1 MHINNNSFKMKQI
14 MKKTFITASLFLCG
28 IACALQSSATVQV
41 ELTCLDED
49 GNPKTLYTV
58 GECDMINGEAYVEYI
73 NDLNSIFCGEYGN
86 GFVTDENGNII
97 VNP

>member
-1 MHINNNSFKMKQI
+1 M
-14 MKKTFITASLFLCG
+14 
-28 IACALQSSATVQV
+28 

-58 GECDMINGEAYVEYI
+58 GECDMINGKDYEEYI

-86 GFVTDENGNII
+86 GFVKDENGNII

>member
-1 MHINNNSFKMKQI
+1 
-14 MKKTFITASLFLCG
+14 MKKFFITASLFLCG
-28 IACALQSSATVQV
+28 IACAFQSSATVQV
-41 ELTCLDED
+41 EHTCLDED

-58 GECDMINGEAYVEYI
+58 GECDMINGKDYEEYI

-86 GFVTDENGNII
+86 GFVKDENGNII

>member
-1 MHINNNSFKMKQI
+1 
-14 MKKTFITASLFLCG
+14 MKKIFITASLFLCG
-28 IACALQSSATVQV
+28 IACAFQSSATVQV

-58 GECDMINGEAYVEYI
+58 GECDMINGKDYEEYI

-86 GFVTDENGNII
+86 GFVKDENGNII

>member
-1 MHINNNSFKMKQI
+1 

-28 IACALQSSATVQV
+28 IACVLQSSATVQV

-58 GECDMINGEAYVEYI
+58 GECDMINGEAYEEYI
-73 NDLNSIFCGEYGN
+73 NDLNSIFCGENGN
-86 GFVTDENGNII
+86 GYVTDENGNII
-97 VNP
+97 VKP